1 MITTLVKR
9 TCYPLISFCLAVFLS
24 SLFWPAQPVADT
36 GATIPATAQP
46 AHNLPLVE
54 RLRIADD
61 VAYAPFVFLGAD
73 DRPAGITVDIWKL
86 WSSKTGIPV
95 DFELMQWSN
104 ALAVVRNG
112 TADVVGALF
121 KTEERQEHFGFTTSF
136 YSIATTI
143 FFHEQIHGIRG
154 ITDLR
159 GFPIGIVKGD
169 SAEAFIKAR
178 YPQAQLVHYPSAEAL
193 IEAAVGAEI
202 KVFVADAPV
211 ARFYLA
217 KHDREGVFR
226 EALRPVATNPLH
238 AAVRKDNKALP
249 TVVEEGFSRISQDEI
264 NDIVAAWS
272 GTKKATSISWTTVRL
287 VAVIIASLL
296 SLILLWNFHLRRTVA
311 KALQQVEQRDREL
324 QDSEIRMKTFFDLAP
339 FSCVVTDLQG
349 RFRMVNKVF
358 CSRIGQRA
366 EDVLGR
372 TGEEVGLFLNQSIS
386 EDIFSELK
394 RTGAVTHREI
404 LFNSS
409 EGPRY
414 ALYSSR
420 LMELDGEKLILSSA
434 VDITDR
440 KQAEAALRESEERFF
455 KAFALSPAPMVISD
469 IRTGRFIDVNE
480 QWLRMLEHTREET
493 IGRTSYEQGIWE
505 DPDIRTRLGQRLRQE
520 GSFRDEP
527 IRFITRSGKIR
538 DALWSAETVNLGGS
552 EVMLSLIYDF
562 TERKKAE
569 DALRESESYN
579 KMLFHDSHIPL
590 AVLDPMSHQFI
601 DCNLAALR
609 IYGLSDDSELLGKS
623 PEHVSA
629 PEQYDG
635 RLSEIVA
642 AERIQQALEQGEIL
656 FEWRHQR
663 PSGAYWDAEVHL
675 VPFTHQ
681 SRKLMQLS
689 LQDIT
694 GRKQAESER
703 EKMQHQLLQSQKME
717 SIGRLAGGVAHDF
730 NNMLSVILGHVEL
743 AMQSMDQDQPLYPRL
758 LNIRKAA
765 ERSAA
770 LTGQL
775 LAFARK
781 QTVAPKVLNLNE
793 TVAGMLKML
802 RRLIG
807 ENIDLS
813 WIPGANTGAIKMDPS
828 QLDQILVNLCVNA
841 RDAIRD
847 TGSITIETGVASLD
861 EDFCAAIPGAKPG
874 EYARLAVSDNGCGM
888 DAATLAHL
896 FEPFFTTKKMGEG
909 TGLGLATIYGIVR
922 QNKGFI
928 NVYSEPERG
937 TTFRIY
943 LPHHTA
949 MVEEQPRATTVDSPA
964 AQGTETILLVE
975 DEPMILDIASN
986 MLKLQGYTILPA
998 SSPGEAI
1005 RLAREQDG
1013 ALHLLITDVVM
1024 PEMNGQ
1030 DLAKKLL
1037 ALFPELKLLFMS
1049 GYTANVIAQHG
1060 VLDEGVHFLQKP
1072 FVLKDLAAKVREAL
1086 DTKKAVRSR

>member
-1 MITTLVKR
+1 MNTTVVKQ
-9 TCYPLISFCLAVFLS
+9 TCCLLLSYCLAILLSNLLWPSQPSADTATAIPASAPPAEGLS
-24 SLFWPAQPVADT
+24 SVD
-36 GATIPATAQP
+36 
-46 AHNLPLVE
+46 

-61 VAYAPFVFLGAD
+61 AAYAPFVFLDAD
-73 DRPAGITVDIWKL
+73 NRPAGITVDIWKL

-95 DFELMQWSN
+95 EFELMQWSA
-104 ALAVVRNG
+104 ALAAVRSG

-121 KTEERQEHFGFTTSF
+121 KTEERQQHFDFTAPF

-143 FFHEQIHGIRG
+143 FFHEQIQGIRG
-154 ITDLR
+154 ISDLR

-169 SAEAFIKAR
+169 SAEALFKAR
-178 YPQAQLVHYPSAEAL
+178 YPQALLIHYPSAEAL
-193 IEAAVGAEI
+193 VEAAVRAEI

-217 KHDREGVFR
+217 KHDREDVFR
-226 EALRPVATNPLH
+226 EAQRPVVANPLH
-238 AAVRKDNKALP
+238 AAVPKGNKDVL
-249 TVVEEGFSRISQDEI
+249 TMVEEGFSRISQDEI
-264 NDIVAAWS
+264 NDIVAAWT
-272 GTKKATSISWTTVRL
+272 GNKVTASISWTTVRL
-287 VAVIIASLL
+287 VAAVLTALL
-296 SLILLWNFHLRRTVA
+296 ALILLWNFHLRRTVA
-311 KALQQVEQRDREL
+311 KVLHQVEQRNREL
-324 QDSEIRMKTFFDLAP
+324 QDSETRMKTFFDLAP
-339 FSCVVTDLQG
+339 FSCVVTDLKG

-358 CSRIGQRA
+358 CSRIGQR
-366 EDVLGR
+366 EEEVLGR
-372 TGEEVGLFLNQSIS
+372 TGEELGLFLNQKRSA
-386 EDIFSELK
+386 DIFSELK
-394 RTGAVTHREI
+394 RTGEVTHREI

-455 KAFALSPAPMVISD
+455 KAFSLSPAPMVISD

-493 IGRTSYEQGIWE
+493 IGRTSYEQGIWQ

-527 IRFITRSGKIR
+527 IRFITKSGEIR

-590 AVLDPMSHQFI
+590 AVLDPVSCRFI
-601 DCNLAALR
+601 DCNLAALH
-609 IYGLSDDSELLGKS
+609 IYGVSDAGQIVGKR

-629 PEQYDG
+629 PQQYDG
-635 RLSEIVA
+635 RPSEIVA
-642 AERIQQALEQGEIL
+642 AEKIHQALEQGGVL

-663 PSGAYWDAEVHL
+663 PNGEYWDAEVHL
-675 VPFTHQ
+675 VTFTHQ

-694 GRKQAESER
+694 GRKQAELER

-743 AMQSMDQDQPLYPRL
+743 ALQSMDQAQPLYPRL

-793 TVAGMLKML
+793 TVTGMLKML

-807 ENIDLS
+807 ENIDLA
-813 WIPGANTGAIKMDPS
+813 WMPGMQSGAIRIDPS

-841 RDAIRD
+841 RDAIKD
-847 TGSITIETGVASLD
+847 TGTITIETDATTLD
-861 EDFCAAIPGAKPG
+861 EVSSAANPGAEPG
-874 EYARLAVSDNGCGM
+874 EYVRLIVSDDGCGM
-888 DAATLAHL
+888 DAATLSHL
-896 FEPFFTTKKMGEG
+896 FEPFFTTKKMGKG
-909 TGLGLATIYGIVR
+909 TGLGLATTYGIVR

-928 NVYSEPERG
+928 HVYSEPGQG

-943 LPHHTA
+943 LPRHTPIPQ
-949 MVEEQPRATTVDSPA
+949 EQPRATTTQSLA
-964 AQGTETILLVE
+964 ARGMETILLVE
-975 DEPMILDIASN
+975 DEPMILDITTN

-998 SSPGEAI
+998 SSPGEAL
-1005 RLAREQDG
+1005 RLAREHADTI
-1013 ALHLLITDVVM
+1013 HLLMTDVVM
-1024 PEMNGQ
+1024 PEMNGR
-1030 DLAKKLL
+1030 DLAEKLL
-1037 ALFPELKLLFMS
+1037 TLFPELKLLFMS

-1060 VLDEGVHFLQKP
+1060 VLEKGVNFIQKP
-1072 FVLKDLAAKVREAL
+1072 FALNDLAAKVREAL
-1086 DTKKAVRSR
+1086 DTT